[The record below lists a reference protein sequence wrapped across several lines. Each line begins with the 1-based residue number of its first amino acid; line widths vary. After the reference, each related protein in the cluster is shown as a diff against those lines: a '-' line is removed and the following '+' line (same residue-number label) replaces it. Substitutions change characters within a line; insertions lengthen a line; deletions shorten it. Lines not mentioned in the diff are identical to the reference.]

1 MLNKEQIYRDTKIW
15 YTTLKDGEGVSKNLI
30 DFVKQYA
37 GKKVLDFGCA
47 TGAYCLELNKQGFEC
62 FGVDVNKNYINIAR
76 KKGVEAYAIKER
88 LPFDDYFFDTVIMFE
103 LLEHVKNPEAV
114 LTEAKRVAQK
124 NILVTVP
131 DCSEF
136 DLLRSLG
143 LTYEHFLELD
153 HVNFFTKKNIE
164 NLMSKKF
171 AKFKVKQ
178 NEPIFLWKEELPRWA
193 SKPISLLYKLKFFKT
208 KIYYRLYIIIDLV
221 AD

>member
-1 MLNKEQIYRDTKIW
+1 MLNKEKIYRDTKIW

-47 TGAYCLELNKQGFEC
+47 TGAYCLELNKQGFDC

-131 DCSEF
+131 DCTGYY
-136 DLLRSLG
+136 LLRSSG

-164 NLMSKKF
+164 NLLSKRF
-171 AKFKVKQ
+171 DKFKVEQ
-178 NEPIFLWKEELPRWA
+178 NEPIFLWKAELPRWA
-193 SKPISLLYKLKFFKT
+193 SRPISLLYKLKFFKT